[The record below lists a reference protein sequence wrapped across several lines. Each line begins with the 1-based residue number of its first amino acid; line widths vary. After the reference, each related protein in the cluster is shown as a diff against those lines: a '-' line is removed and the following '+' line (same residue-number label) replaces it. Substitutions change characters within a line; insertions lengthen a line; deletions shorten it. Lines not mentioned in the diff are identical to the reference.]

1 MVLREGVTLII
12 TPGSEVNLDPHCM
25 HQMMNSKEA
34 ECPPIQMEPVD
45 LSINKSRSSSPTLSI
60 SPELGRRQM
69 SPPSPA
75 ESPNLIDLRMNRGGK
90 LSIILGLAVLRMLF
104 IRIKY
109 GKPLGGSP
117 SSLLRS
123 RERVHEK
130 GVKPPELL

>member
-1 MVLREGVTLII
+1 
-12 TPGSEVNLDPHCM
+12 M

-75 ESPNLIDLRMNRGGK
+75 ESPNLIDLRMNRGDNVSFDEHSCVTMDTINRSGL
-90 LSIILGLAVLRMLF
+90 LSLQ
-104 IRIKY
+104 RIKEASIWFHQ
-109 GKPLGGSP
+109 PIL
-117 SSLLRS
+117 
-123 RERVHEK
+123 
-130 GVKPPELL
+130 